1 MELLSNQ
8 DRRNKGASL
17 KNTATELDS
26 EKMNIIEGIPGD
38 KDVHSERPEILAT
51 E

>member
-17 KNTATELDS
+17 KNTATELES
-26 EKMNIIEGIPGD
+26 GKMNIIEGIPGD
-38 KDVHSERPEILAT
+38 KDVHSEKPEIRDT